1 MAPFGLRALPSPK
14 SHVNRHNITKIR
26 LMGSIRL
33 FWLHKVVVIFNFVY
47 VLQHLLFSVTE
58 PQLRTKPSS
67 VSDVVDAPEILAV
80 IGKIPFLSEFMNS
93 LYECQY
99 ESFFSAFAGITE
111 HINLDRELVA
121 AVLDILSK
129 KLQYNSRLEI
139 FEGNCINKQKH
150 CWNIK
155 SIMEYE
161 GTPLG
166 PPEVAGSSPV
176 MKQVKLEK
184 ESELRIEVNFNS
196 SLHLRLLNG
205 TAEIFGTEM
214 PPENWLIFPP
224 RMKFDVN
231 S

>member
-99 ESFFSAFAGITE
+99 KSFFSAFVGITE
-111 HINLDRELVA
+111 HINLDR
-121 AVLDILSK
+121 
-129 KLQYNSRLEI
+129 Y
-139 FEGNCINKQKH
+139 
-150 CWNIK
+150 
-155 SIMEYE
+155 
-161 GTPLG
+161 
-166 PPEVAGSSPV
+166 
-176 MKQVKLEK
+176 
-184 ESELRIEVNFNS
+184 
-196 SLHLRLLNG
+196 LHLHFCFYMR
-205 TAEIFGTEM
+205 EIRTVVYSQFLESYKSVTIEAM
-214 PPENWLIFPP
+214 AKAFSL
-224 RMKFDVN
+224 
-231 S
+231 